1 MTWILV
7 MLGAYIIYSRTR
19 SFGGLGM
26 FVLAALFITTTI
38 QMLATPYSADEAVA
52 VVVYDFVLIAIW
64 TAAGYGFF
72 HLKQH
77 FSPLVPRDEAKDMT
91 GKE

>member
-19 SFGGLGM
+19 SFGDLGM
-26 FVLAALFITTTI
+26 FVLAALFIIVTI
-38 QMLATPYSADEAVA
+38 QVLVAPYSAGE
-52 VVVYDFVLIAIW
+52 VVVVVAYDLVLIAIW

-72 HLKQH
+72 HLKQR
-77 FSPLVPRDEAKDMT
+77 FSPLVPHDEVEERAE
-91 GKE
+91 KE